1 MVAAERY
8 ISLPEEFK
16 LKMRQTLG
24 DDAERLFAALDTE
37 PDVAIRLNP
46 LKEAPCFDGAP
57 VPWCHYGRY
66 LDVRPQFTLD
76 PLMHGGA
83 YYVQEAS
90 SQFVE
95 LLMRDTITDGSRVL
109 DMCAAP
115 GGKTTIYS
123 MLAGRDGLV
132 VANDISRSRAL
143 ALKDNVERWG
153 MGNVVVTSTEPH
165 YIAKFEHFFDVV
177 AVDAPCSG
185 EGMFRK
191 MMEAREEWSPSSPEV
206 CALRQREILA
216 EAWCALRPGGTLL
229 YSTCTFNPT
238 EDEDMVRW
246 MVEEF
251 GEELMPAKEV
261 VLDKEW
267 GIVLAKI
274 GPFQCFHFYPHK
286 ARGEGFFAAIARRC
300 DAPVHRVVP
309 KARKKVFALPTK
321 SECEA
326 LGRWVD
332 EPEKMT
338 FRLVGEDIYGY
349 RASVVDDVMHLSESL
364 TALYSGVMMGQ
375 MFKGKLKP
383 AHSLALYVGFDCTI
397 VPVVEVSLD
406 DARDY
411 LRRVDISASQ
421 FEEGINAVSYEG
433 VIIGF
438 VKRIGNRCNNM
449 YPKDLRIQKL

>member
-1 MVAAERY
+1 MATESY
-8 ISLPEEFK
+8 IALPEEFK
-16 LKMRQTLG
+16 LTMRRVLG
-24 DDAERLFAALDTE
+24 DDAERLFEALDTDA
-37 PDVAIRLNP
+37 DVAIRLNP
-46 LKEAPCFDGAP
+46 AKAAPAPEGEP
-57 VPWCHYGRY
+57 VPWCRYGRY
-66 LDVRPQFTLD
+66 LESRPQFTLD
-76 PLMHGGA
+76 PLLHGGA

-95 LLMRDTITDGSRVL
+95 HIMRDIITGGCRVL

-115 GGKTTIYS
+115 GGKSTIYS

-153 MGNVVVTSTEPH
+153 MGNVVVTTAEPKH
-165 YIAKFEHFFDVV
+165 IAAFEHLFDVV

-191 MMEAREEWSPSSPEV
+191 MAEAREEWSPSSPVV
-206 CALRQREILA
+206 CSARQREILA

-238 EDEDMVRW
+238 EDEDIVRW
-246 MVEEF
+246 LIEEY
-251 GEELMPAKEV
+251 GDELEMSDRVATE
-261 VLDKEW
+261 DAW
-267 GIVLAKI
+267 GIRCGDI
-274 GPFQCFHFYPHK
+274 GPFQCFHFYPHS
-286 ARGEGFFAAIARRC
+286 ARGEGFFAA
-300 DAPVHRVVP
+300 V
-309 KARKKVFALPTK
+309 ARKRGGVVRRVMPKPRKKLFAMPK
-321 SECEA
+321 SAECEA

-338 FRLVGEDIYGY
+338 FRLIGDDIYGY
-349 RASVVDDVMHLSESL
+349 RSSVVDDVTRLAESL
-364 TALYSGVMMGQ
+364 TVLYSGVAMGQ
-375 MFKGKLKP
+375 IFKGKLKP
-383 AHSLALYVGFDCTI
+383 SHSLSLYVGLNRSA
-397 VPVVEVSLD
+397 VPVVEIGLD
-406 DARDY
+406 EARDY
-411 LRRVDISASQ
+411 LRRVDIAASH

-433 VIIGF
+433 VVIGF

>member
-1 MVAAERY
+1 MATEAY
-8 ISLPEEFK
+8 IPLPEEFK
-16 LKMRQTLG
+16 LTMREVLG
-24 DDAERLFAALDTE
+24 GDAERLFAALDTD

-46 LKEAPCFDGAP
+46 AKEAPCFEGTP
-57 VPWCHYGRY
+57 VPWCRYGRY
-66 LDVRPQFTLD
+66 LDERPQFTLD
-76 PLMHGGA
+76 PLLHGGA

-95 LLMRDTITDGSRVL
+95 FLMRNIISEGSRVL

-115 GGKTTIYS
+115 GGKSTVYS

-153 MGNVVVTSTEPH
+153 MGNVVVTCTEPQH
-165 YIAKFEHFFDVV
+165 IAKFEHFFDVV

-191 MMEAREEWSPSSPEV
+191 MAEAREEWSPSSPEV
-206 CALRQREILA
+206 CASRQREILA

-246 MVEEF
+246 LMEEY
-251 GEELMPAKEV
+251 GEELESTVKIEV
-261 VLDKEW
+261 DKEW
-267 GIVLAKI
+267 GIVTAEV
-274 GPFQCFHFYPHK
+274 GAFQCFHFYPHS
-286 ARGEGFFAAIARRC
+286 ARGEGFFAAIARKCGGVARC
-300 DAPVHRVVP
+300 VTP
-309 KARKKVFALPTK
+309 KARKKVFTTPKNA
-321 SECEA
+321 ECEA

-332 EPEKMT
+332 EPEKMA
-338 FRLVGEDIYGY
+338 FRLIGEDIYAY
-349 RASVVDDVMHLSESL
+349 RSSVVEDVTRLSESL
-364 TALYSGVMMGQ
+364 TVLYSGVMMGQ
-375 MFKGKLKP
+375 LFKGKLKP
-383 AHSLALYVGFDCTI
+383 AHSLALYVGLKPGV
-397 VPVVEVSLD
+397 VPVVELSLE

-411 LRRVDISASQ
+411 LRRVDIAAAQ
-421 FEEGINAVSYEG
+421 FEEGINAVSYKG